1 MILTIIVN
9 QDYSFQQMTLT
20 FSKDNTRQCFDVYI
34 LDDDLNE
41 PEEIL
46 FVILTTDDPQVTL
59 SSDKTTIT
67 ILDNDGK
74 YQFQAAEF
82 IRPKDIIIVITCHKP
97 W

>member
-9 QDYSFQQMTLT
+9 QDYSFQQMTFT
-20 FSKDNTRQCFDVYI
+20 FSDNTRQCFDVYI

-46 FVILTTDDPQVTL
+46 FVILATDEPQVTL
-59 SSDKTTIT
+59 SPHKATIA

-74 YQFQAAEF
+74 YQFQTAEF
-82 IRPKDIIIVITCHKP
+82 IRPNIIVIDL
-97 W
+97 